1 MGNTVAQQA
10 DPSQNFLRVARAG
23 NLAKVLD
30 YLNCGTRID
39 TCNTNGLNALH
50 LAAKEGHTAVV
61 RELLMRNA
69 DPDACTKKGN
79 TALHIACLAGQLE
92 VARLLIEKGA
102 KVNCQSQNGFT
113 PLYMAAQ
120 ENHVDVVRLLLA
132 SGALQTLATTDG
144 FTPLAVALQQGHD
157 RVVAILLENDTRGR
171 SRMPA
176 LHVAAKKDDTRSAAL
191 LLTAECDTNQQAGS
205 GFTALHI
212 AAHYGSSGVA
222 GLLLERGADATYPA
236 RNGIAPLH
244 VAAKWGTQAVAQRL
258 LDAGASVDCRT
269 RDGLTPLHCAA
280 RSGQTAVLE
289 LLLARQAGVSVRSRS
304 GLTPLHMAVQGDHAD
319 CARLLLSHGAHSEDA
334 TVDLLTPLH
343 VAAHCGFAGS
353 AQLLLDHGCRV
364 APRALNGF
372 TPLHIACKKN
382 RLRVVELLL
391 ARGADPAAATES
403 GLTPLHVA
411 AYMGHAAVVSRLLVP
426 PPLDQRSSTGSAGG
440 DSTAAAAAAAVS
452 ATTIRGETP
461 LHLAVRGGHA
471 EVVRL
476 LLGRGGCPVDA
487 VARDCQT
494 ALHVACR
501 MGNAEAVAVLLQ
513 AGADPNATSKDA
525 YTPLHAAA
533 KEGHETVVRLL
544 LDAGADPHAA
554 TRRGATPLHTAAKY
568 DRAGVIRQLLLT
580 TTSRSGPA
588 SAVKADANARGRN
601 GLTPLHLAAHYHR
614 LSAAQALLEAGASAL
629 CAASNGYTPV
639 HIAARRGA
647 VDLAACLLDAAA
659 SGAAVAASKSGFAP
673 LHLAAQEGHAEL
685 CDLLVNR
692 GARVDQA
699 STGGVAPLH
708 LAAQE
713 DRLAVAESLVVH
725 HGAQVDPTTRAGFT
739 PLHAACFFGRLSTA
753 RFLLGHG
760 AAASARDNAGGATPL
775 HLAAQEGHLQLVLA
789 LLAAGVE
796 PSPLN
801 SRGHTPAQLARC
813 RGHREVF
820 EALRSSGGGS
830 SQVRTWEE
838 EELTTIE
845 ETVEMCR
852 PDTLAEQ
859 NMSDSEE
866 EAAEPFEVTSMPP
879 SPIFSSPPSVRESGG
894 AGKIS
899 NLGKQR
905 GESKSL
911 DETTGDIERMGT
923 LSAQKDA
930 AVLDMVEP
938 SSYASQYKEP
948 EQLSPLTLTG
958 SSKAAAAAAVTAGKD
973 NTPTERLPVVSG
985 FLVSFLVDA
994 RGGAMTGARCPG
1006 LRIVVPPN
1014 AATGPT
1020 RVTCRLLRPGRVS
1033 RPPQLND
1040 GEGLACR
1047 ILEFGC
1053 SCRSFASPVLLEVPH
1068 MAALRNSERE
1078 IVVYRSDTGETWK
1091 EHALEASEQAVLDV
1105 IGGFFG
1111 SPLESNE
1118 ELRQRRI
1125 VRILTASLPQYFAL
1139 VTRLRQEAA
1148 LIGPEGGVIGASLAN
1163 GRVQSVFPDGALT
1176 KKIRVG
1182 VQVFPIPSE
1191 AAARLFGG
1199 AGQRRIAA
1207 SPVVTIEPRR
1217 RKFHKPITLTL
1228 PLPSAASASGL
1239 GASQTL
1245 RLLCSITG
1253 GAQPAT
1259 WEDITGSTALSHVK
1273 DSVSFTTTVSARFWL
1288 VDCQNPAEAA
1298 EMAGKLYREAAAVPY
1313 MGRFVVYAKRTHPDE
1328 ARLRCLC
1335 ITDDRADK
1343 TLETAQGFER
1353 KAESRE
1359 VEILDGRPL
1368 WIEGLDN
1375 LTAFHVAAEP
1385 RGLFDHQQQHQLQQP
1400 PFFTVRAF
1408 RENRLTC
1415 GARPRDADQPAAGR
1429 VAFLAEPQT
1438 TSATTAAIC
1447 TLELALPDYSG
1458 PPISKAARPAP
1469 RAASDV
1475 AAPAESADE
1484 PELVAAVDPT
1494 HGVARSYT
1502 ADEEAAARR
1511 AKTEAYLELVRTLE
1525 EQTPEPKPL
1534 ATTSEF
1540 EDKESVDEAVVEP
1553 SKAPGSP
1560 EKRAKEGLNA
1570 VEELL
1575 ARLDARPDQSMAP
1588 EAGTPEEVV
1597 DVPKSISQVQA
1608 QVHTPP
1614 ETAAGVPIE
1623 EKLEKRDAIQDQSMA
1638 PEAVTPEEVV
1648 EVPKTVTQAQALPK
1662 ATADVEE
1669 TLHKLDVHQDQ
1680 SMAPEAG
1687 TPEEVVEVPKI
1698 VGIAHAEQRRSSSVA
1713 DEAAAEEPD
1722 DAADAEDNSRSQ
1734 RSAASEAREDSGT
1747 WATPDSQRPRLRRRR
1762 ERTDSSADRSTTA
1775 SSAVSADFTDITTGA
1790 SEDTLLGADD
1800 PSSSDEAWREALMEA
1815 ASASASGTATVTSS
1829 STPDELSRP
1838 RATDSDEHGDNSSA
1852 SLVMRLEQRTR
1863 YYVNPRRPEQR
1874 LVIDKQRLVSVWQ
1887 EGAQPPAV
1895 IQTDMDKQAA
1905 EFMAESHDKPDQRFD

>member
-1 MGNTVAQQA
+1 MSAEESRTVCWLRPTDAERLGASLSSEGCRRLRSLNLGPRLGWWLRKPLVTCSRKAQSGLNEPAGLQAGNMRGRFRRFDEAPPAIMLSPGAQAPVQAPPHQSLAVPPWLEQFGIIKDCRGDYSNAYCSGQYYCLELLNMAAANEAARDLRQQQQQKPA

-304 GLTPLHMAVQGDHAD
+304 GLTPLHMAVRGLDESYILFTSDLAYLHIPRGFRQHRASSSVQGDHAD

-789 LLAAGVE
+789 LLAAGSIVSHNEPLRRCTKSLRAAQRWRWRWRRLWSPAVRLLQSLCVVGPVTPAVVVIKDAAADVPAAAIGQSDGVALATDDCLWLGDAAAELSAPRPADADAAPDSQRCVLQRLVPLAHPAAALGPLLSLRDAAPQLLDAGTAVPHEGLHVAVDARPPDRIAAPRLDLGDAEMSLMRLCQHKVAEVSRDDGSAASRQAATIVPQVE
-796 PSPLN
+796 LVLHLVEALQVGWNLGWPSVDEEPDDSLQLVVALGCVGQLKPFDLTESGAQGVVLSWNPFGHRRGRRLLGLDRSNLMSGRPENSAVQLVHQVDSHQVIAVHDDGEGERRELDAVELDRGVDLAGDADAGAVVRHEMSLRRSQGDLGSENLPAGLHVDDGDLGSCVHQQRSAEPVDPDAGSLVLALLVRADGEDALLSGAVEVDALNLLLSRVRCRGAALAHAGEVVKLPALLTRFATGSAARVAACAVARLTAVRAAGLLRWSRCLASGASRSSLGVDLPDAVVSCILAGQGLLTLDSFFHLGGNLDCSVQDQLVQDEVVVKALELTVSGGMTQVCHECVHAFAAPLDALPEVMALGIHADGGLKVLLKQFACRFECRW
-801 SRGHTPAQLARC
+801 SFSWRLDKSPVDSHSFPPEAVHEQCDLPGFLQARGHTPAQLARC

-866 EAAEPFEVTSMPP
+866 EA
-879 SPIFSSPPSVRESGG
+879 G
-894 AGKIS
+894 
-899 NLGKQR
+899 
-905 GESKSL
+905 
-911 DETTGDIERMGT
+911 
-923 LSAQKDA
+923 
-930 AVLDMVEP
+930 
-938 SSYASQYKEP
+938 
-948 EQLSPLTLTG
+948 
-958 SSKAAAAAAVTAGKD
+958 
-973 NTPTERLPVVSG
+973 
-985 FLVSFLVDA
+985 
-994 RGGAMTGARCPG
+994 
-1006 LRIVVPPN
+1006 
-1014 AATGPT
+1014 
-1020 RVTCRLLRPGRVS
+1020 
-1033 RPPQLND
+1033 
-1040 GEGLACR
+1040 
-1047 ILEFGC
+1047 
-1053 SCRSFASPVLLEVPH
+1053 
-1068 MAALRNSERE
+1068 
-1078 IVVYRSDTGETWK
+1078 
-1091 EHALEASEQAVLDV
+1091 
-1105 IGGFFG
+1105 
-1111 SPLESNE
+1111 
-1118 ELRQRRI
+1118 
-1125 VRILTASLPQYFAL
+1125 
-1139 VTRLRQEAA
+1139 
-1148 LIGPEGGVIGASLAN
+1148 
-1163 GRVQSVFPDGALT
+1163 
-1176 KKIRVG
+1176 
-1182 VQVFPIPSE
+1182 
-1191 AAARLFGG
+1191 
-1199 AGQRRIAA
+1199 
-1207 SPVVTIEPRR
+1207 
-1217 RKFHKPITLTL
+1217 
-1228 PLPSAASASGL
+1228 
-1239 GASQTL
+1239 
-1245 RLLCSITG
+1245 
-1253 GAQPAT
+1253 
-1259 WEDITGSTALSHVK
+1259 
-1273 DSVSFTTTVSARFWL
+1273 
-1288 VDCQNPAEAA
+1288 
-1298 EMAGKLYREAAAVPY
+1298 
-1313 MGRFVVYAKRTHPDE
+1313 
-1328 ARLRCLC
+1328 
-1335 ITDDRADK
+1335 
-1343 TLETAQGFER
+1343 
-1353 KAESRE
+1353 
-1359 VEILDGRPL
+1359 
-1368 WIEGLDN
+1368 
-1375 LTAFHVAAEP
+1375 
-1385 RGLFDHQQQHQLQQP
+1385 
-1400 PFFTVRAF
+1400 
-1408 RENRLTC
+1408 
-1415 GARPRDADQPAAGR
+1415 
-1429 VAFLAEPQT
+1429 
-1438 TSATTAAIC
+1438 
-1447 TLELALPDYSG
+1447 
-1458 PPISKAARPAP
+1458 
-1469 RAASDV
+1469 
-1475 AAPAESADE
+1475 
-1484 PELVAAVDPT
+1484 
-1494 HGVARSYT
+1494 
-1502 ADEEAAARR
+1502 
-1511 AKTEAYLELVRTLE
+1511 
-1525 EQTPEPKPL
+1525 
-1534 ATTSEF
+1534 
-1540 EDKESVDEAVVEP
+1540 
-1553 SKAPGSP
+1553 
-1560 EKRAKEGLNA
+1560 
-1570 VEELL
+1570 
-1575 ARLDARPDQSMAP
+1575 
-1588 EAGTPEEVV
+1588 
-1597 DVPKSISQVQA
+1597 
-1608 QVHTPP
+1608 
-1614 ETAAGVPIE
+1614 
-1623 EKLEKRDAIQDQSMA
+1623 
-1638 PEAVTPEEVV
+1638 
-1648 EVPKTVTQAQALPK
+1648 
-1662 ATADVEE
+1662 
-1669 TLHKLDVHQDQ
+1669 
-1680 SMAPEAG
+1680 
-1687 TPEEVVEVPKI
+1687 
-1698 VGIAHAEQRRSSSVA
+1698 
-1713 DEAAAEEPD
+1713 
-1722 DAADAEDNSRSQ
+1722 
-1734 RSAASEAREDSGT
+1734 
-1747 WATPDSQRPRLRRRR
+1747 
-1762 ERTDSSADRSTTA
+1762 
-1775 SSAVSADFTDITTGA
+1775 
-1790 SEDTLLGADD
+1790 
-1800 PSSSDEAWREALMEA
+1800 
-1815 ASASASGTATVTSS
+1815 
-1829 STPDELSRP
+1829 
-1838 RATDSDEHGDNSSA
+1838 
-1852 SLVMRLEQRTR
+1852 
-1863 YYVNPRRPEQR
+1863 
-1874 LVIDKQRLVSVWQ
+1874 
-1887 EGAQPPAV
+1887 
-1895 IQTDMDKQAA
+1895 
-1905 EFMAESHDKPDQRFD
+1905 